1 MAAAI
6 ASEDE
11 APKKSGSP
19 IVTIAAV
26 AGLSVVA
33 AGGGWLLGSMIA
45 PQKTATADK
54 AAMHV
59 EHDKGKREEAV
70 KKEEISTEANGV
82 VLLQPLTTNLTYPAD
97 KWIRLEVSLI
107 FRDKPD
113 VATAEAIHQDL
124 MAYLRT
130 LSLQEIEGAR
140 GFEHLRNDLQERARL
155 RSKGR
160 VTTLLIRTFVVE

>member
-1 MAAAI
+1 MAAI
-6 ASEDE
+6 ASEDD
-11 APKKSGSP
+11 APKKSGSL
-19 IVTIAAV
+19 IVTVAAI
-26 AGLSVVA
+26 AGLSIVA
-33 AGGGWLLGSMIA
+33 AGGGWFLGTIIA
-45 PQKTATADK
+45 PQKKAAEQK
-54 AAMHV
+54 AAMHI
-59 EHDKGKREEAV
+59 EHDKRKQEDAA

-82 VLLQPLTTNLTYPAD
+82 VLLQPLTTNLAYPSD

-107 FRDKPD
+107 FRDRPD

-160 VTTLLIRTFVVE
+160 VTQLMIRTFVVE

>member
-1 MAAAI
+1 MAAI
-6 ASEDE
+6 AGEDE

-26 AGLSVVA
+26 AGLSLVA
-33 AGGGWLLGSMIA
+33 AGGGWFLGTLVG
-45 PQKTATADK
+45 PQKKAAEQT
-54 AAMHV
+54 AAMHI
-59 EHDKGKREEAV
+59 EHDKRKQEAAA
-70 KKEEISTEANGV
+70 KKEQISTEASGV
-82 VLLQPLTTNLTYPAD
+82 VLLQPLTTNLAYPSD
-97 KWIRLEVSLI
+97 KWIRLEVSLL

-140 GFEHLRNDLQERARL
+140 GFEHLRDDLQERARL

-160 VTTLLIRTFVVE
+160 VTELMIRTFVIE